1 MRQSRSERF
10 TPPPLDLAKTGQAN
24 ATLEKENTDPVQP
37 GVRSVEI
44 GYFPHLIRSTVS
56 INCPYRMN
64 ANISHYLNREL
75 GRHRRHDS
83 SHIMKPGL
91 SRPLLLPPPTRS
103 LFKKRRYALVII
115 INH

>member
-1 MRQSRSERF
+1 MRQSRSEKF
-10 TPPPLDLAKTGQAN
+10 TLPPLDLTKTGQAN
-24 ATLEKENTDPVQP
+24 ATLEKENTNSAQP

-44 GYFPHLIRSTVS
+44 GYFPHLIRSTVGL
-56 INCPYRMN
+56 NYPRRMN
-64 ANISHYLNREL
+64 VNISYYLNREL

-91 SRPLLLPPPTRS
+91 FQPPLLPPPTRS
-103 LFKKRRYALVII
+103 LFRKRRYTLVII